1 MLLGKAA
8 DTTLMLEKLLDGYD
22 KRLRPNFG
30 GSPCKVNISIQVLSM
45 VPIKEIDMEAT
56 VVMFFRQHW
65 IDPRLAYGPSL
76 GIQKMK
82 LLGNIVEQVWL
93 PDIYFVN
100 DLSDKTAC
108 GDFIRKL
115 RLYCPM
121 NLRKFPMDEQ
131 VCEMAFESY
140 SYSTKDLI
148 LYWLND
154 NKGPVRVSENLR
166 IPQYTLVNWENT
178 IQANEYST
186 GNFTSMSTKF
196 HLQRQLG
203 HYVLQEFIPTILI
216 VALSWVGFWI
226 DERSVPARVSLGITT
241 VLAITTLMFGVQSTL
256 PRVGHV
262 KAIDVFLLGSF
273 LFVFAAL
280 VEFAII
286 CSFTKLFSVDRE
298 LSKEKRFLSSS
309 AIFEDRN
316 DVETGC
322 TCKENGN
329 LNQGFENKQD
339 ESKPGSHTIVPIV
352 AVASV
357 ASKSLLPPITSD
369 FANDRSDR
377 DDRGDH
383 MRTSLKWLSYRR
395 SDTNVLLAKAA
406 DTTLMLEKLLDGYDK
421 RLRPNF
427 GGPPCIVNISIQVLS
442 MVPIKEIDMV
452 STSRDKRSL
461 GYRLYLVVYA
471 TTSRTEITYR
481 GMGTS

>member
-1 MLLGKAA
+1 MSLMFALWLSFISKDLLAQAANTTRNDTNMLLGKAA

-108 GDFIRKL
+108 GDFMFELTQDGLITHSCRRKL

-339 ESKPGSHTIVPIV
+339 ESKAKDRGENYHPSLSFTTVF
-352 AVASV
+352 
-357 ASKSLLPPITSD
+357 SKS
-369 FANDRSDR
+369 
-377 DDRGDH
+377 
-383 MRTSLKWLSYRR
+383 
-395 SDTNVLLAKAA
+395 
-406 DTTLMLEKLLDGYDK
+406 
-421 RLRPNF
+421 
-427 GGPPCIVNISIQVLS
+427 
-442 MVPIKEIDMV
+442 
-452 STSRDKRSL
+452 STSRLFRKPARANSVNLPKHASRPFNFRREPCTIDKHSRKL
-461 GYRLYLVVYA
+461 FPLAYALYLSIYFAVYCFA
-471 TTSRTEITYR
+471 DV
-481 GMGTS
+481 